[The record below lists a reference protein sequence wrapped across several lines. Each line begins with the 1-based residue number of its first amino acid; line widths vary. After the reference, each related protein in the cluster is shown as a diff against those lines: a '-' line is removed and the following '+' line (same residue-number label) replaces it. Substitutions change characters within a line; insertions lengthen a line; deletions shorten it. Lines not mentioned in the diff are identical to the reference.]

1 MSSMLTADLPTAP
14 PRRDDERGWDATAQ
28 KIPVKVLI
36 VDDLPDKRL
45 VYRTVLEELGAEV
58 VAVDSGAEALKQILR
73 HDFAVI
79 LLDVNMPGMDGFET
93 AVMIR
98 SRKRSAHTPI
108 IFLTAFVD
116 EVRTAQGYATG
127 AVDYLP
133 TPVIP
138 EILRAKVRVFI
149 DLFRMRQH
157 IARQA
162 EAEARRA
169 AAEEAA
175 RRSTFLA
182 NTSSALARSLDYETT
197 LRELAR
203 VPLPQLSDIA
213 LVSLIDEHGA
223 VGRTEVAWIDESA
236 SIFFDTLANPSGLA
250 DWLTPVVQRVLK
262 TGQLELLPRLPEPAY
277 LFRPMHAVNNLP
289 GGGGTADPGPTV
301 GSILALPLVARGRP
315 LGALALGLGVS
326 KRQWEP
332 NDLALAQELAGRAG
346 IALDNAALVR
356 NIQDNDRRKNEFLAT
371 LAHELRNPLA
381 PIRNALQ
388 ILRLSGD
395 NRQALE
401 QSRVIMERQVNQLVR
416 LVDDLLDISR
426 INRNKLE
433 LRKEWTALKDVI
445 DAAIETS
452 RPLIEAAGH
461 RLQISV
467 PDEPIRVEVDPTRLA
482 QVFSNLLNNAAKY
495 TEPGGN
501 ILLSA
506 AREANEVVVRVRDDG
521 IGIPSD
527 AMPRIFDLFS
537 QIDLHEEK
545 AQGGLGIGLSLVRR
559 LVEMHGGTVEV
570 ASDGPGQGSEFAVR
584 LPHVEAAPPEAR
596 KPAEAVRPATAARHR
611 ILVVDDNVDSAHS
624 LGMMLELMGN
634 DIRTAHDGFAAI
646 EVAAEFRPDVV
657 LLDIGMPKMN
667 GYETARHMRE
677 EVWGKDVLLIAQT
690 GWGQDEDRNLSEQA
704 GFDHHLV
711 KPVDPLALQ
720 GLLDELKTSPGRPPR
735 R

>member
-1 MSSMLTADLPTAP
+1 MLIADTPTLT
-14 PRRDDERGWDATAQ
+14 PRRDDDRGWDATGQ
-28 KIPVKVLI
+28 TIPVKVLI

-58 VAVDSGAEALKQILR
+58 VAVESGPDALKQILK

-108 IFLTAFVD
+108 IFLTAFAD
-116 EVRTAQGYATG
+116 EVRTAQGYASG

-133 TPVIP
+133 TPVVP
-138 EILRAKVRVFI
+138 EVLRAKVRVFI
-149 DLFRMRQH
+149 DLYRMRQQ

-162 EAEARRA
+162 EAEVRRT

-175 RRSTFLA
+175 RRAAFLA
-182 NTSSALARSLDYETT
+182 NTTSALARSLDYETT

-213 LVSLIDEHGA
+213 LVTLIDEHGA
-223 VGRTEVAWIDESA
+223 AARTEVAWIDESA
-236 SIFFDTLANPSGLA
+236 TVYFDSLADPAGLA
-250 DWLTPVVQRVLK
+250 DWLAPVVRRVLK

-277 LFRPMHAVNNLP
+277 LFRPMPAINHVPAHGP
-289 GGGGTADPGPTV
+289 IDPGPTV
-301 GSILALPLVARGRP
+301 GTLLALPLVARGRT

-326 KRQWEP
+326 GRQWEP
-332 NDLALAQELAGRAG
+332 NDLSLAQELSGRAG

-356 NIQDNDRRKNEFLAT
+356 NIQDGDRRKNEFLAT

-395 NRQALE
+395 NRQAME
-401 QSRVIMERQVNQLVR
+401 QSRVIMERQVNQMVR

-426 INRNKLE
+426 INRNKLD
-433 LRKEWTALKDVI
+433 LRKEWVPLKDVI

-452 RPLIEAAGH
+452 RPMIEAAGH
-461 RLQISV
+461 RLQVSV
-467 PDEPIRVEVDPTRLA
+467 PDDPVRVEVDPTRLA
-482 QVFSNLLNNAAKY
+482 QVLSNLLNNAAKY

-501 ILLSA
+501 IRLSA
-506 AREANEVVVRVRDDG
+506 AREADAIVLRVRDDG
-521 IGIPSD
+521 IGIPPE
-527 AMPRIFDLFS
+527 AMPQIFDLFS
-537 QIDLHEEK
+537 QVDLHEEK

-584 LPHVEAAPPEAR
+584 LPHAGTAPPDDR
-596 KPAEAVRPATAARHR
+596 RAVDADRPATARPHR

-634 DIRTAHDGFAAI
+634 DVRTAHDGFAAV
-646 EVAAEFRPDVV
+646 EVAAEFRPGVV

-667 GYETARHMRE
+667 GYEAARHIRE
-677 EVWGKDVLLIAQT
+677 QPWGKDMLLIAQT
-690 GWGQDEDRNLSEQA
+690 GWGQEQDRAESEQA

-711 KPVDPLALQ
+711 KPIDPAALQ
-720 GLLDELKTSPGRPPR
+720 RLLDQSAPAARP
-735 R
+735 